1 VTDKAPPKKPK
12 RFKPMLDMLN
22 TEAAVNTLAP
32 KTFVD
37 LVGMFSQKAYENGEL
52 SVDEYLDIVKPLFG
66 ETGEKVT
73 NRIKEYED
81 ELERYATG
89 GRVNFLEGGD
99 TAYNKMVTE
108 AYIKAGGLEATGMDI
123 DKFAEMYFKKF
134 ADGGRVDLFLGGNL
148 GGGYSESRKDSGGKQ
163 TNVSFGGG
171 GDGGNNNPPPKPKTS
186 VLDKIKAM
194 GTVPLNLIG
203 GLFGNPFD
211 PTKPTQVINTKAQMD
226 YLNYLANQKNE
237 DTGTLSY
244 GDYGTQFNLS
254 DLKDPIAF
262 STAMTMGGT
271 GFKKAD
277 TGDFTYSGGTYD
289 FDGAVPF
296 IDSGGLMGLAYR
308 GGEYLGDK
316 FNPVKLADGGRAQF
330 GIGSLDP
337 DAEFNERVRELMDD
351 GYEFG
356 QAVKKAMEETRKDQG
371 DGTMPKSEKWMRDY
385 FFSGKGGYDD
395 RMSYKEFALGPGQ
408 ELFKRFGND

>member
-1 VTDKAPPKKPK
+1 
-12 RFKPMLDMLN
+12 MLDMLN

-99 TAYNKMVTE
+99 TEYNAMVT
-108 AYIKAGGLEATGMDI
+108 AKYIELGGKEGTGMDI
-123 DKFAEMYFKKF
+123 DSFAKEYFPKF
-134 ADGGRVDLFLGGNL
+134 
-148 GGGYSESRKDSGGKQ
+148 
-163 TNVSFGGG
+163 
-171 GDGGNNNPPPKPKTS
+171 
-186 VLDKIKAM
+186 
-194 GTVPLNLIG
+194 
-203 GLFGNPFD
+203 
-211 PTKPTQVINTKAQMD
+211 
-226 YLNYLANQKNE
+226 
-237 DTGTLSY
+237 
-244 GDYGTQFNLS
+244 
-254 DLKDPIAF
+254 
-262 STAMTMGGT
+262 
-271 GFKKAD
+271 
-277 TGDFTYSGGTYD
+277 
-289 FDGAVPF
+289 
-296 IDSGGLMGLAYR
+296 
-308 GGEYLGDK
+308 
-316 FNPVKLADGGRAQF
+316 ADGGRAQF

-337 DAEFNERVRELMDD
+337 DAELNRRVRELMDD

>member
-1 VTDKAPPKKPK
+1 VPDQAPPKKPK

-22 TEAAVNTLAP
+22 TEAAVNTLDP

-37 LVGMFSQKAYENGEL
+37 LVGMFSLKAYENGEL
-52 SVDEYLDIVKPLFG
+52 SVDEYVDIVKPLFG
-66 ETGEKVT
+66 ETGEMVT
-73 NRIKEYED
+73 NKIKEYED

-99 TAYNKMVTE
+99 TEYNAMVT
-108 AYIKAGGLEATGMDI
+108 AKYIELGGKEGTGMDI
-123 DKFAEMYFKKF
+123 DSFAKEYFPKF
-134 ADGGRVDLFLGGNL
+134 
-148 GGGYSESRKDSGGKQ
+148 
-163 TNVSFGGG
+163 
-171 GDGGNNNPPPKPKTS
+171 
-186 VLDKIKAM
+186 
-194 GTVPLNLIG
+194 
-203 GLFGNPFD
+203 
-211 PTKPTQVINTKAQMD
+211 
-226 YLNYLANQKNE
+226 
-237 DTGTLSY
+237 
-244 GDYGTQFNLS
+244 
-254 DLKDPIAF
+254 
-262 STAMTMGGT
+262 
-271 GFKKAD
+271 
-277 TGDFTYSGGTYD
+277 
-289 FDGAVPF
+289 
-296 IDSGGLMGLAYR
+296 
-308 GGEYLGDK
+308 
-316 FNPVKLADGGRAQF
+316 ADGGRAQF

>member
-1 VTDKAPPKKPK
+1 
-12 RFKPMLDMLN
+12 MLDMLN

-66 ETGEKVT
+66 EIGEKVT

-99 TAYNKMVTE
+99 TEYNAMVT
-108 AYIKAGGLEATGMDI
+108 AKYIELGGKEGTGMDI
-123 DKFAEMYFKKF
+123 DSFAKEYFPKF
-134 ADGGRVDLFLGGNL
+134 
-148 GGGYSESRKDSGGKQ
+148 
-163 TNVSFGGG
+163 
-171 GDGGNNNPPPKPKTS
+171 
-186 VLDKIKAM
+186 
-194 GTVPLNLIG
+194 
-203 GLFGNPFD
+203 
-211 PTKPTQVINTKAQMD
+211 
-226 YLNYLANQKNE
+226 
-237 DTGTLSY
+237 
-244 GDYGTQFNLS
+244 
-254 DLKDPIAF
+254 
-262 STAMTMGGT
+262 
-271 GFKKAD
+271 
-277 TGDFTYSGGTYD
+277 
-289 FDGAVPF
+289 
-296 IDSGGLMGLAYR
+296 
-308 GGEYLGDK
+308 
-316 FNPVKLADGGRAQF
+316 ADGGRAQF